1 MNSYK
6 KKSIYIPSNLY
17 SIYEKYNNGCVIWL
31 SGNNSTTVQYLVN
44 TNYVRL
50 KLTADVDKFILKN
63 SNLTVNQGF
72 YNLYLKREERK
83 LINYYNVV
91 HMKLKKAIIKSTVGI
106 RKYLHLR
113 GVGYKFTKKQK
124 YISIQIGYSHAINIW
139 LPNVMKITLSRKSV
153 RMKLLTTH
161 WSRLTGFLS
170 GIRRNKKP
178 DVYKGKGIRYRR
190 DKVIRKEGKQKKT
203 F

>member
-1 MNSYK
+1 
-6 KKSIYIPSNLY
+6 
-17 SIYEKYNNGCVIWL
+17 VIWL
-31 SGNNSTTVQYLVN
+31 SGNNSTSVQYLVN
-44 TNYVRL
+44 TSYVRL
-50 KLTADVDKFILKN
+50 KLKANVDKFVLKN
-63 SNLTVNQGF
+63 TNLTVNQGF
-72 YNLYLKREERK
+72 YNMYLQREERK
-83 LINYYNVV
+83 LINYYNMI

-124 YISIQIGYSHAINIW
+124 YISIQIGYSHAINIL

-161 WSRLTGFLS
+161 WSRLTGFLA